1 MTPETRKKWLEVF
14 TPIGDELQKDYLE
27 AHGSQRRGPPV
38 EDKDEDEEDDLN
50 LLGRGHKE
58 DQSTLFHCQCTFI
71 DELEILAQFSVEL
84 DAGAGA
90 S

>member
-1 MTPETRKKWLEVF
+1 M
-14 TPIGDELQKDYLE
+14 
-27 AHGSQRRGPPV
+27 RRGRLRHLRICGALRHSLPV
-38 EDKDEDEEDDLN
+38 QDKDEDEEDNLD